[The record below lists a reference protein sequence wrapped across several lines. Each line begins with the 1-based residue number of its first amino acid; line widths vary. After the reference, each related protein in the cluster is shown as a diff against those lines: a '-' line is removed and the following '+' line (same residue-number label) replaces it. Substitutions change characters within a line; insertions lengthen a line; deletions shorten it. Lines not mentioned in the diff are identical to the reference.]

1 MIRKSNKRN
10 YARDGDD
17 DDRNRNFHAV
27 NVVVNGELSM
37 VNVQNVLNDVSF
49 RLPISDFSLTC
60 DDTFHSLK

>member
-10 YARDGDD
+10 NARYGDD

-37 VNVQNVLNDVSF
+37 LNIIFLIMTSSAIQTSDLRPLTSVL
-49 RLPISDFSLTC
+49 RL
-60 DDTFHSLK
+60 HSYR